1 MAVYVDHVRLP
12 FGRMLMSHLMADTPE
27 ELLEMVDQIGVA
39 RRWIQKEGTRFE
51 HFDICESKRA
61 LAIRKGA
68 KAVSARDLVMIRRRK
83 EGGS

>member
-27 ELLEMVDQIGVA
+27 ELLEMVDKIGVA
-39 RRWIQKEGTRFE
+39 RRWIQKPGTRYE

-68 KAVSARDLVMIRRRK
+68 KAVTARDLVMIRRQRD
-83 EGGS
+83 GD